1 MNLLSVLL
9 FVQKFNVNHDNMN
22 TYASILL
29 WVVPGFMVLMTVEA
43 LYGHFTN
50 KQTYSFMDTLSSLSS
65 GITNVLKDSL
75 GLVLVIL
82 SYPYILDTIAVFDL
96 ESSFMLYVIAFIC
109 IDFASYW
116 NHRLNHKVN
125 IFWNRH
131 VIHHSSEEFN
141 LACALRQ
148 SISAWIGFGAFFLIP
163 AAFFGVPA
171 QLITLLAPIHLF
183 AQFWYHTQHIGKL
196 GFLEYIIV
204 TPSQHRVHHAINPI
218 YIDKNLSAIFC
229 IWDRAFG
236 TFQEELDEEPP
247 VYGVLKPVN
256 TWNPLLINF
265 QHAFNVIQD
274 AYNTSSFKDKLRI
287 WFMPTGWR
295 PNDVVEKF
303 PRNIITDHNIREK
316 YSPNYSN
323 FMKFTAIFHFISINF
338 LLYFFLSNISV
349 IETDL
354 RLIFGLIIFISVFG
368 FTSLLDLQSWAPFFE
383 VIRSI
388 STILIL
394 YSINDYSL
402 FVNYPTEFSLIIAY
416 FILSSLISFI
426 IIFNKNHYLIKFS
439 NATS

>member
-1 MNLLSVLL
+1 LESSVLL
-9 FVQKFNVNHDNMN
+9 
-22 TYASILL
+22 Y
-29 WVVPGFMVLMTVEA
+29 VV
-43 LYGHFTN
+43 
-50 KQTYSFMDTLSSLSS
+50 
-65 GITNVLKDSL
+65 
-75 GLVLVIL
+75 
-82 SYPYILDTIAVFDL
+82 
-96 ESSFMLYVIAFIC
+96 AFIC

-163 AAFFGVPA
+163 AAFFGVPP
-171 QLITLLAPIHLF
+171 QLIALLAPIHLF
-183 AQFWYHTQHIGKL
+183 SQFWYHTRHIGKL

-229 IWDRAFG
+229 IWDRVFG
-236 TFQEELDEEPP
+236 TFQEELDNEPP

-274 AYNTSSFKDKLRI
+274 AYYTSSFKDKLRI

-295 PNDVVEKF
+295 PNDIIERF
-303 PRNIITDHNIREK
+303 PRPITTDHFNREK
-316 YSPNYSN
+316 YSPKYSF
-323 FMKFTAIFHFISINF
+323 FMKFTAVFHFVLINF
-338 LLYFFLSNISV
+338 LLYFFLSNFSI
-349 IETDL
+349 IESDL
-354 RLIFGLIIFISVFG
+354 KLVFGLVIFISVFG

-383 VIRSI
+383 VFRSLL
-388 STILIL
+388 TIIIF
-394 YSINDYSL
+394 YSFNDHALFINH
-402 FVNYPTEFSLIIAY
+402 PTEFLLIITY

-426 IIFNKNHYLIKFS
+426 IIFNKNHSMIKFN
-439 NATS
+439 NASS